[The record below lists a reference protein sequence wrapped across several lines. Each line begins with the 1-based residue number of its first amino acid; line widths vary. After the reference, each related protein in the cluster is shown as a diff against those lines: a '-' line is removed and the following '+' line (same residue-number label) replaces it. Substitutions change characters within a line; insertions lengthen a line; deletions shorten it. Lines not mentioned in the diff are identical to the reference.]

1 MSAICYC
8 LRVLIEEELPLNEGL
23 LEPVSTIIPKG
34 SILSPVFPENPD
46 DCPAVAGGNVEVS
59 QKLVDLV
66 LSAFERVACSQGT
79 MNNVTFGNQSYSH
92 YETIGGGAGAKIGQE
107 GTSAV
112 QVHMTNT
119 AITDPEILESRFP
132 VRLLSFKIRT
142 SSGGTGAWKGGNGI
156 EREYIFEEASTLNLL
171 TQNRKEGANGMAGG
185 APGKPGEQFVI
196 RKNGGRENLSS
207 VQSLT
212 MNPGDRLIIRTP
224 GGGGAG
230 CSELLV

>member
-1 MSAICYC
+1 
-8 LRVLIEEELPLNEGL
+8 LINKELQLNEGL

-34 SILSPVFPENPD
+34 SILSPVFPKNPD
-46 DCPAVAGGNVEVS
+46 DCSAVAGGNVEVS
-59 QKLVDLV
+59 QKLVDV
-66 LSAFERVACSQGT
+66 IMSAFERVACSQGT

-92 YETIGGGAGAKIGQE
+92 YETIGGGAGAKIGQD

-142 SSGGTGAWKGGNGI
+142 GSGGKGTWKGGDGI
-156 EREYIFEEASTLNLL
+156 EREYIFEKESTLNLL
-171 TQNRKEGANGMAGG
+171 TQNRMEGANGMAGG
-185 APGKPGEQFVI
+185 SPGKPGEQFVI
-196 RKNGGRENLSS
+196 RRNGDRENLDS
-207 VQSLT
+207 VHSLT
-212 MNPGDRLIIRTP
+212 MQPGDRLVIRTP

-230 CSELLV
+230 HSELLV